1 MVRIF
6 LMLVG
11 VSCLVMLALM
21 VVSPWWRRLGLAVA
35 AMFLARNSTVAPAQE
50 PAAKSEDV
58 IEGEFRVI
66 DP

>member
-1 MVRIF
+1 MIRIF

-11 VSCLVMLALM
+11 ASCLVMLALM
-21 VVSPWWRRLGLAVA
+21 VVSPWWRRLGLAVVTL
-35 AMFLARNSTVAPAQE
+35 FLVRNSAVTQAQE